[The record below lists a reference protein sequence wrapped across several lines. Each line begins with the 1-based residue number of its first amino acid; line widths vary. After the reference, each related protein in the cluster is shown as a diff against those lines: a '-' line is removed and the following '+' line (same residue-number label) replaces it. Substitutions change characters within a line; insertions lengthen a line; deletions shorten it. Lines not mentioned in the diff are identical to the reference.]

1 MGSSFSKQEVPRR
14 WKQMCK
20 ALKREGS
27 SSIQGSSGLCSTCSG
42 NQPSLCLPVAVDTR
56 QPSSVLFP
64 TALGQWQADT
74 DVNVGTQRKKGSWYK
89 GSWLRGSLGYRQ
101 GHLRRERSNESLGD
115 LRKFLRRKYN
125 FSLALKELWSA
136 IVKEKGIPAEAGIW
150 ARKDRQNRA
159 DNTS

>member
-20 ALKREGS
+20 ALRVAASKVP
-27 SSIQGSSGLCSTCSG
+27 SGLCSTSG
-42 NQPSLCLPVAVDTR
+42 NQPSLCLPMAVHTR

-64 TALGQWQADT
+64 TALGQWQTDA

-125 FSLALKELWSA
+125 FNLALKEL
-136 IVKEKGIPAEAGIW
+136 
-150 ARKDRQNRA
+150 
-159 DNTS
+159 